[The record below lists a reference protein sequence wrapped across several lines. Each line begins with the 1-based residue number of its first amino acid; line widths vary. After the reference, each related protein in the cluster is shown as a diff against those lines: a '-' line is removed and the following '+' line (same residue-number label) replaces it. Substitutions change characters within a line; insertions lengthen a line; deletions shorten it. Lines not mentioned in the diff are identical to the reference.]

1 MWIARRTDYATRA
14 VLLLALI
21 GDDEPVKLDEIAS
34 RTAVPRSV
42 LEQIMP
48 LLRSAGLVRS
58 ERGPSG
64 GYRLNK
70 APHEITMARVVRIF
84 QGQLAPIGCATRSE
98 PEPCEMT
105 VGCALRGVWEDV
117 RDATITILQ
126 STTFAD
132 LAARSGGPWTDPGLL
147 EIGPLRS

>member
-21 GDDEPVKLDEIAS
+21 GDDEPVKLEEIAS

-42 LEQIMP
+42 LAQIMP

-117 RDATITILQ
+117 RDATITILE